1 MLELPKIQNSVM
13 KTVESIFF
21 ALGSIRANL
30 MRTVLTFLIIAF
42 GIMALVGILT
52 SIDSIKASLSDN
64 FASMGANTFN
74 IIRTGTG
81 VQGGRRGERSNVG
94 KSITFHEAN
103 SFKDRYTFPSLVSVS
118 ALGSMSAVVKLGER
132 ETNPNSAVYGI
143 DETYFNVAGYKIS
156 AGRNVTSAEAV
167 EGRNVAILGTA
178 IIDKIY
184 PNKPRASI
192 IGKVINIR
200 NISFTVI
207 GVLEAKGASMTF
219 SGDRM
224 VFIPLQTLRKYM
236 GSQTNSYNLSVSVND
251 ATMMDYAIAE
261 AEGLMRSIRGVR
273 LGKESDFVLEKSD
286 NLIEILDENTG
297 TIQMSAI
304 FIGLITLLG
313 AAIGLMNI
321 MLVSV
326 TERTREIGI
335 SKSLGATRK
344 NILSQFLVE
353 AVVICQIGGLLGV
366 ILGILVGNIVTL
378 AMGGTFIIPWLW
390 IFLGLGLCFIV
401 GLISGIY
408 PAMKAAALDPI
419 EALRHE

>member
-1 MLELPKIQNSVM
+1 M
-13 KTVESIFF
+13 
-21 ALGSIRANL
+21 
-30 MRTVLTFLIIAF
+30 
-42 GIMALVGILT
+42 
-52 SIDSIKASLSDN
+52 
-64 FASMGANTFN
+64 
-74 IIRTGTG
+74 
-81 VQGGRRGERSNVG
+81 
-94 KSITFHEAN
+94 
-103 SFKDRYTFPSLVSVS
+103 
-118 ALGSMSAVVKLGER
+118 
-132 ETNPNSAVYGI
+132 
-143 DETYFNVAGYKIS
+143 
-156 AGRNVTSAEAV
+156 
-167 EGRNVAILGTA
+167 EGRNVAVLGTA

-207 GVLEAKGASMTF
+207 GVLDAKGASMTF

-236 GSQTNSYNLSVSVND
+236 GSQTNSYNLSVAVND

-261 AEGLMRSIRGVR
+261 AEGLMRSIRGVQ
-273 LGKESDFVLEKSD
+273 LGKEPDFVLEKSD

>member
-1 MLELPKIQNSVM
+1 
-13 KTVESIFF
+13 
-21 ALGSIRANL
+21 
-30 MRTVLTFLIIAF
+30 
-42 GIMALVGILT
+42 
-52 SIDSIKASLSDN
+52 
-64 FASMGANTFN
+64 
-74 IIRTGTG
+74 
-81 VQGGRRGERSNVG
+81 
-94 KSITFHEAN
+94 
-103 SFKDRYTFPSLVSVS
+103 
-118 ALGSMSAVVKLGER
+118 
-132 ETNPNSAVYGI
+132 
-143 DETYFNVAGYKIS
+143 
-156 AGRNVTSAEAV
+156 
-167 EGRNVAILGTA
+167 
-178 IIDKIY
+178 
-184 PNKPRASI
+184 
-192 IGKVINIR
+192 
-200 NISFTVI
+200 
-207 GVLEAKGASMTF
+207 
-219 SGDRM
+219 
-224 VFIPLQTLRKYM
+224 LQTLRKYL

-366 ILGILVGNIVTL
+366 VLGILVGNIVTL

>member
-1 MLELPKIQNSVM
+1 M
-13 KTVESIFF
+13 KTVESVFF

-30 MRTVLTFLIIAF
+30 LRTVLTFLIIAF

-74 IIRTGTG
+74 IIRSGTG
-81 VQGGRRGERSNVG
+81 VQGGRRGERSSAG
-94 KSITFHEAN
+94 KSINFHEAS
-103 SFKDRYTFPSLVSVS
+103 SFKERYTFPADVSVS
-118 ALGSMSAVVKLGER
+118 ALGSMSAVVKMGDK

-143 DETYFNVAGYKIS
+143 DEAYFQVAGYKIS
-156 AGRNVTSAEAV
+156 AGRNVTAAEAK

-178 IIDKIY
+178 IIDKIF
-184 PNKPRASI
+184 PNKPKSAVL
-192 IGKVINIR
+192 GKVISIR
-200 NISFTVI
+200 NISYTVI
-207 GVLEAKGASMTF
+207 GVLETKGASMTF

-236 GSQTNSYNLSVSVND
+236 GSQTNSYNLSVAVND
-251 ATMMDYAIAE
+251 VTQMDYAISE
-261 AEGLMRSIRGVR
+261 AEGLMRNIRQIAI
-273 LGKESDFVLEKSD
+273 GKNADFEIDKSVG
-286 NLIEILDENTG
+286 LIEILDENTA

-344 NILSQFLVE
+344 NILSQFLIE
-353 AVVICQIGGLLGV
+353 AIVICQIGGLLGV
-366 ILGILVGNIVTL
+366 VLGILMGNIVTL
-378 AMGGTFIIPWLW
+378 AMGGAFIIPWLW
-390 IFLGLGLCFIV
+390 IVLGLALCFVV

-408 PAMKAAALDPI
+408 PAMKAASLDPI